1 MFYFAFGSN
10 MSPQQTPRRCPGA
23 RPVGAARLEN
33 WRLII
38 PANGGATIVPKPG
51 AVTYGVLW
59 RFLPHHAGLM
69 DRWEN
74 VAGGVYRRR
83 WLRVQHAELGTVTA
97 LTYISDRRYPGKGR
111 PSYINSAMVFGAQA
125 FGLPEAYADEIRTW
139 LPRRPIAAHQIYRGR
154 RTLKPARVVPAARRR
169 K

>member
-10 MSPQQTPRRCPGA
+10 MSPRQTPRRCPGA
-23 RPVGAARLEN
+23 RPVGAARLDN

-38 PANGGATIVPKPG
+38 PANGGATIVRQPG
-51 AVTYGVLW
+51 AVTHGVLW

-74 VAGGVYRRR
+74 VAGGVYRRQ
-83 WLRVQHAELGTVTA
+83 WLRVEHADLGSVTA

-111 PSYINSAMVFGAQA
+111 PSYINSAMLYGARA
-125 FGLPEAYADEIRTW
+125 FELPESYADEIRTW
-139 LPRRPIAAHQIYRGR
+139 LPRRPIGAHQMYLGR
-154 RTLKPARVVPAARRR
+154 RTLKPARVVPPRRRR

>member
-10 MSPQQTPRRCPGA
+10 MSPRQTPRRCPGA
-23 RPVGAARLEN
+23 QPVGAARLDN

-38 PANGGATIVPKPG
+38 PANSGATIIRAPG

-74 VAGGVYRRR
+74 VAGGVYRRQ
-83 WLRVQHAELGTVTA
+83 WLRVEHADLGIVTA
-97 LTYISDRRYPGKGR
+97 LTYISDRRYPGQGR
-111 PSYINSAMVFGAQA
+111 PSYINSAMLVGAAA
-125 FGLPEAYADEIRTW
+125 FGLPESYADEIRTW
-139 LPRRPIAAHQIYRGR
+139 LPRRPIASHEIYRGR
-154 RTLKPARVVPAARRR
+154 RTLKPARVGQSTGRR